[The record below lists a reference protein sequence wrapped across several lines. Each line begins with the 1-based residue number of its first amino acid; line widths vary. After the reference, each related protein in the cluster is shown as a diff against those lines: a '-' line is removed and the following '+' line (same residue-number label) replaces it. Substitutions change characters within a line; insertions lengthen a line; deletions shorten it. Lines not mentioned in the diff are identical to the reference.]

1 MSNKRRSRQPYR
13 TELSINDIRGLA
25 WNASNNDQF
34 AYDVLKE
41 QNRKLAKI
49 ANSRLRALEAAGY
62 DMFVYDSTITYLSNN
77 GLRRFSTV
85 LPKATDYKAI
95 VKQMEHLVNFINAKS
110 STVAGAREAL
120 EKKMETVSNFTGH
133 TYTEEQKNR
142 LGHLMSNDSVST
154 LLRDIRG
161 DSGEVIE
168 VLEEIS
174 MKDVNTSQL
183 ESIIDKYL
191 QGYNP
196 FTDNPFF
203 SNLDYLNYDEMMN
216 EIRTAYGLKK
226 EEKEKED
233 D

>member
-1 MSNKRRSRQPYR
+1 MPNKRRSRQPYR

-49 ANSRLRALEAAGY
+49 ANSRLRALETAGY
-62 DMFVYDSTITYLSNN
+62 NMFVYDSTITYLSNL
-77 GLRRFSTV
+77 GRRRFSIV
-85 LPKATDYKAI
+85 LPKASDYRAI
-95 VKQMEHLVNFINAKS
+95 VEQMEHLVNFINAKS

-120 EKKMETVSNFTGH
+120 DKKMETVSKFTGH
-133 TYTEEQKNR
+133 AYTEEQKNR

-174 MKDVNTSQL
+174 MKDVNTRQL

-203 SNLDYLNYDEMMN
+203 SNLDYLNYDEMMD
-216 EIRTAYGLKK
+216 EIRSTYGLKK
-226 EEKEKED
+226 EEKED